1 MKSILV
7 FFFASTLSMHMFA
20 QDRFLT
26 EVDKALRMLER
37 NITISDCDSLR
48 TNYQTVL
55 YSVMLDS
62 SGGISCISILS
73 TYDNCYQKEL
83 ERISC
88 LLKLK
93 WVPAKSN
100 YSMILI
106 PVILLSPESD
116 DGEGCNKVMSDN
128 LNLFFQRNSEVQILP
143 GILVSKPVSIT
154 YYRTRKW

>member
-1 MKSILV
+1 MKSIFV
-7 FFFASTLSMHMFA
+7 FFIASTFSMHMFA

-106 PVILLSPESD
+106 PIILLSPESD
-116 DGEGCNKVMSDN
+116 GGEGCNKEMSDN
-128 LNLFFQRNSEVQILP
+128 LYLFFQRNSEVQILP
-143 GILVSKPVSIT
+143 GILVSKPLSIT
-154 YYRTRKW
+154 YYRTQKK